1 MILFQ
6 KSTSTHIQIFFL
18 DPTLLPV
25 RCNCGSF
32 SCKCWPTLRK
42 TTMETSLPGVRRL
55 PSPARDN
62 FISSTQMQ
70 LPSDG
75 GKRKASQIWTMIN
88 SADLLG
94 KSWNILIWHYEH
106 KHSEKIAMRI
116 LKCIFWAYGFISRIF
131 GIQWFQWLKLSSR
144 NALASIFLR
153 KRPLFERH
161 RICSTL

>member
-1 MILFQ
+1 MELSVPGILFHGIYLLPLHFTIILLQ
-6 KSTSTHIQIFFL
+6 KSTSTLIQIFFL
-18 DPTLLPV
+18 DLTLLPV
-25 RCNCGSF
+25 RCSCGSF

-42 TTMETSLPGVRRL
+42 MTMETSLPGVRRL

-94 KSWNILIWHYEH
+94 KSWNILILLFKRLQWE
-106 KHSEKIAMRI
+106 
-116 LKCIFWAYGFISRIF
+116 FWSVSFWITVCL
-131 GIQWFQWLKLSSR
+131 GITVLQK
-144 NALASIFLR
+144 FLN
-153 KRPLFERH
+153 H
-161 RICSTL
+161 

>member
-18 DPTLLPV
+18 DLTLLPV

-42 TTMETSLPGVRRL
+42 MTMETSLPGVRRL

-106 KHSEKIAMRI
+106 KYSLQWE
-116 LKCIFWAYGFISRIF
+116 FWSVSFGLTVCL
-131 GIQWFQWLKLSSR
+131 GIQFFGSFWTTSS
-144 NALASIFLR
+144 LVVTTIIHECEWYF
-153 KRPLFERH
+153 
-161 RICSTL
+161 I